1 MIRPTYGVFSQ
12 FVGGK
17 HHAMSQHVALEHDE
31 LTNCQTHGNVAL
43 AAEAAASHDENR
55 DILTP
60 QLDAASTRILDFER
74 NWRRHTA
81 SKEDGIVAHLQMS
94 PTHYYMRLAAL
105 LDDPLALAH
114 DPQLVARLRRLRQ
127 ARQ

>member
-1 MIRPTYGVFSQ
+1 
-12 FVGGK
+12 
-17 HHAMSQHVALEHDE
+17 MSQHVALEHDE
-31 LTNCQTHGNVAL
+31 LTHHQTPGDVAP
-43 AAEAAASHDENR
+43 AAEVTSTPDENR
-55 DILTP
+55 DVFTP

-94 PTHYYMRLAAL
+94 PTHYYMRLATL